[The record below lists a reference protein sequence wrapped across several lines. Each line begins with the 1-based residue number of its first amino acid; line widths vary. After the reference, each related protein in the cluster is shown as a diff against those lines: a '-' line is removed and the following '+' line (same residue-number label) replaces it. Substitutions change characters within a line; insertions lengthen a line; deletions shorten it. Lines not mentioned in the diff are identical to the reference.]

1 MKVLLDTT
9 FMLPIVGVSVKGIA
23 SEVLNKL
30 WQLRRSGEVE
40 LFYTEFNLLE
50 ILWVLS
56 KLNYELPIVE
66 RGLKSIEKNMVKTQ
80 PKYSSLLKALEL
92 RKKGFHD
99 VIDLLLYLTG
109 FSSLWSLP
117 HFCSPASRSG
127 FHRAWGRS
135 GPPQRPHILSI

>member
-1 MKVLLDTT
+1 M
-9 FMLPIVGVSVKGIA
+9 VGVSVKGIA

-99 VIDLLLYLTG
+99 VIPNIMT
-109 FSSLWSLP
+109 
-117 HFCSPASRSG
+117 
-127 FHRAWGRS
+127 
-135 GPPQRPHILSI
+135 QN

>member
-9 FMLPIVGVSVKGIA
+9 FMLPMVGVSVKGIA

-40 LFYTEFNLLE
+40 LFYTELNLLE

-99 VIDLLLYLTG
+99 LIDLLLYLTAKDNELLFLTYDAELKRFLEG
-109 FSSLWSLP
+109 V
-117 HFCSPASRSG
+117 G
-127 FHRAWGRS
+127 EDV
-135 GPPQRPHILSI
+135 SIIIESV

>member
-9 FMLPIVGVSVKGIA
+9 FMLPMVGVSVKGIA

-99 VIDLLLYLTG
+99 VIDLLLYLTAKDNELLFLTYDAELKRFLEG
-109 FSSLWSLP
+109 V
-117 HFCSPASRSG
+117 G
-127 FHRAWGRS
+127 EDV
-135 GPPQRPHILSI
+135 SIIIESV

>member
-99 VIDLLLYLTG
+99 VIDLLLYLTAKDNELLFLTYDAELKRFLEG
-109 FSSLWSLP
+109 V
-117 HFCSPASRSG
+117 G
-127 FHRAWGRS
+127 EDV
-135 GPPQRPHILSI
+135 SIIIESV

>member
-9 FMLPIVGVSVKGIA
+9 FMLPIVSVSVKGIA

-40 LFYTEFNLLE
+40 LFYTELNLLE

-66 RGLKSIEKNMVKTQ
+66 RGGSALCGHRLISVPLHPARGFIGLRGVRGH
-80 PKYSSLLKALEL
+80 PKDPTS
-92 RKKGFHD
+92 
-99 VIDLLLYLTG
+99 
-109 FSSLWSLP
+109 
-117 HFCSPASRSG
+117 
-127 FHRAWGRS
+127 
-135 GPPQRPHILSI
+135 